1 MLKHIQNSLKEAV
14 ISIIPVVIV
23 VMLLSLLIPM
33 TPSLMISFFIS
44 SVILVIGTGLFT
56 FGADISMLLIGE
68 KIGNKLVR
76 SKKISIIL
84 LVSLIIGIVTTIAE
98 PDLRVLADQLT
109 SIPSN
114 TLIIIISV
122 GVGVYML
129 LSSLRSIY
137 NLDLNM
143 MLLISFIL
151 IFILMI
157 FVPSDFI
164 PIAFDSGGATTGTI
178 SIPFIM
184 TLGVGLTANRTDKK
198 AKESSFGLV
207 ALCSTGP
214 ILMVML
220 MGIFFNNVSDV
231 NLSELVNNSYGY
243 NAYFS
248 QLIVSLKDV
257 LFSISPIIIVFIIYQ
272 LITKEINKLE
282 MRKIVFGLFVIIIGL
297 TLFLTAANVGFMD
310 MGYLIG
316 EYMADSEYKYL
327 LVPIV
332 MILAFF
338 IAIAEPAVKILV
350 DQIEE
355 LTEGS
360 ISKKSMNLGL
370 SLGVSLAA
378 GMSIVRAFTGLSFLY
393 FVIPGYIICL
403 ALMFFVPK
411 TFTAIAFDSGGA
423 TGGTLT
429 TTFLL
434 PIAIGVCLA
443 NDGNIL
449 TDAFGL
455 AALVSLIPII
465 TIQLIGLLYQVK
477 NRRTISIEDLD
488 ESIIDYSWEV
498 SNG

>member
-23 VMLLSLLIPM
+23 VMLLSLLITM
-33 TPSLMISFFIS
+33 TPSLMISFLIS

-178 SIPFIM
+178 SIPFI
-184 TLGVGLTANRTDKK
+184 
-198 AKESSFGLV
+198 
-207 ALCSTGP
+207 
-214 ILMVML
+214 
-220 MGIFFNNVSDV
+220 
-231 NLSELVNNSYGY
+231 
-243 NAYFS
+243 
-248 QLIVSLKDV
+248 
-257 LFSISPIIIVFIIYQ
+257 
-272 LITKEINKLE
+272 
-282 MRKIVFGLFVIIIGL
+282 
-297 TLFLTAANVGFMD
+297 
-310 MGYLIG
+310 
-316 EYMADSEYKYL
+316 
-327 LVPIV
+327 
-332 MILAFF
+332 
-338 IAIAEPAVKILV
+338 
-350 DQIEE
+350 
-355 LTEGS
+355 
-360 ISKKSMNLGL
+360 
-370 SLGVSLAA
+370 
-378 GMSIVRAFTGLSFLY
+378 
-393 FVIPGYIICL
+393 
-403 ALMFFVPK
+403 
-411 TFTAIAFDSGGA
+411 
-423 TGGTLT
+423 
-429 TTFLL
+429 
-434 PIAIGVCLA
+434 
-443 NDGNIL
+443 
-449 TDAFGL
+449 
-455 AALVSLIPII
+455 
-465 TIQLIGLLYQVK
+465 
-477 NRRTISIEDLD
+477 
-488 ESIIDYSWEV
+488 
-498 SNG
+498 